1 MDDTNDER
9 SGDEEVEAAQDRSL
23 SVIIDPSLIIPDQ
36 DTQIL
41 ETWFH
46 TFNLPTHVQELEQHL
61 QQLEQHLQQIED
73 KVDALDERVSNIS
86 RQQFFHGRSIAAMIA
101 DILIHQGFDPVTG
114 ATEELTT
121 AGPAGRT
128 NSLPLTGRPPT
139 MSHPRATM
147 RHGLPVAP

>member
-101 DILIHQGFDPVTG
+101 DILIHQGFDPVT
-114 ATEELTT
+114 
-121 AGPAGRT
+121 R
-128 NSLPLTGRPPT
+128 LPKN
-139 MSHPRATM
+139 
-147 RHGLPVAP
+147 